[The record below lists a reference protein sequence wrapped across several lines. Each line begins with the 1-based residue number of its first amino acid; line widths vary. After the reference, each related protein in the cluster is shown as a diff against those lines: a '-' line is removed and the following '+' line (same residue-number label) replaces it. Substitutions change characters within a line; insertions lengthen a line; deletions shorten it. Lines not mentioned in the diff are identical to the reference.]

1 MEYGPMTLTDG
12 DRLGPWLIETPLGR
26 GELSVVYR
34 ALDSRLDRRVALK
47 VLVDELASAE
57 ACGDKLLEAARV
69 GATLPHRGVVPIFEG
84 GRVSGTAYVCSRF
97 VEGPDLGT
105 LLARVGHLQPARA
118 LVILGQVAE
127 ALDEAHA
134 RGVIHGGVK
143 PTNVLLRWSQVRGA
157 EEAYVSDFAVAR
169 LLAPAAEALLGSK
182 RGPLLYLS
190 PEQIE
195 GREPETRTDVYLLG
209 CLLYECLSGLPAIL
223 GADGGPSWAHLGM
236 SPPAPSAIRPELL
249 AFDEVI
255 RTAMAKAPGDR
266 HPSCGHLIAHAREA
280 LSRPWAQP
288 QPIRPAPRV
297 RAPQPPSATPAPPSA
312 PAPEPSDTIRR
323 DKIVPSLV
331 GAAAALALGILLLV
345 LINSSLQT
353 EVPEEPRPDLSEAG
367 IEEVLRYELE
377 RNMGMFLAVQER
389 LVDDEELGG
398 VDGLVPIHESTE
410 DLQLGGIYTS
420 AATDDDVSL
429 VAAAYP
435 QAADA
440 DVALETERAE
450 RGGTLS
456 RQMTPSGLVATVLSK
471 EGEVSMVWHVD
482 NVVFVITADDTATV
496 RQFFDLLPR
505 AVRLGPL

>member
-1 MEYGPMTLTDG
+1 MTLADG
-12 DRLGPWLIETPLGR
+12 DRLGPWQIEAQLGR
-26 GELSVVYR
+26 GPLTIVYR

-47 VLVDELASAE
+47 VLVDELTSAE

-69 GATLPHRGVVPIFEG
+69 GAKTAHRGVVPIFEG
-84 GRVSGTAYVCSRF
+84 GRVSGTAYVCSGL

-105 LLARVGHLQPARA
+105 LLARVDHLQPARA

-143 PTNVLLRWSQVRGA
+143 PTNVLLRWSQVRSA

-182 RGPLLYLS
+182 RGPVLYLS

-195 GREPETRTDVYLLG
+195 GREPESRTDIYLLG
-209 CLLYECLSGLPAIL
+209 CLLYECLSGFPAVL
-223 GADGGPSWAHLGM
+223 SPERGPSWAHLGV

-249 AFDEVI
+249 AFDKVI
-255 RTAMAKAPGDR
+255 RTAMAEAPGDR
-266 HPSCGHLIAHAREA
+266 HESCGHLIAHAREA

-288 QPIRPAPRV
+288 QRIWPPPQPAPSV
-297 RAPQPPSATPAPPSA
+297 RAPQVPSARPAPSSA
-312 PAPEPSDTIRR
+312 LAPEPGDSRRR
-323 DKIVPSLV
+323 DSIVPSLV
-331 GAAAALALGILLLV
+331 GAAAALAFGILLLV
-345 LINSSLQT
+345 LISSSLQT
-353 EVPEEPRPDLSEAG
+353 EVQDPYLSEAG
-367 IEEVLRYELE
+367 IEDVLRNELE
-377 RNMGMFLAVQER
+377 RNMGMFLAAQER
-389 LVDDEELGG
+389 LVADDDLGG

-410 DLQLGGIYTS
+410 DFQLGGIYTS
-420 AATDDDVSL
+420 TASSEDVSL
-429 VAAAYP
+429 VVAAYP

-450 RGGTLS
+450 RGGTFS
-456 RQMTPSGLVATVLSK
+456 RQMTPSGLLATVVGK
-471 EGEVSMVWHVD
+471 GGEVSMVWHVD
-482 NVVFVITADDTATV
+482 NVVFVITADETATV
-496 RQFFDLLPR
+496 QQFFDQLPR